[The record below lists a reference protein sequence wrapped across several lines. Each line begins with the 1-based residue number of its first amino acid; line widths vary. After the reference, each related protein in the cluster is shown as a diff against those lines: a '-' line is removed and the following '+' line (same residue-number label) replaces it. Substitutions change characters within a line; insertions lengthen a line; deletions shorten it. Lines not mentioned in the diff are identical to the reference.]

1 MFVTSKSLDIDSY
14 ENTVT
19 HLLTKKEY
27 EYSYCLYKNKI
38 ITLKKKLH
46 RQLPDDPIG
55 VGSVKDIKFEVTPV
69 EFIKNGWRH
78 CEEYK
83 NKTFSISWIA
93 NKWKFKNFSTKREV
107 RKYLTYDKIE
117 EENNTSDEYG
127 YHIKSEEFP
136 SLYFLDNITFSK
148 KDEVVNPWVFD
159 TILFSELDVDDKEII
174 HSVFEDSYLAD
185 PFIVSF
191 KSILQ
196 RNFHKISRDL
206 SDNLFRYQFSLS
218 LR

>member
-1 MFVTSKSLDIDSY
+1 MLVTSKSLDVDSY

-19 HLLTKKEY
+19 HLLTEKEY

-38 ITLKKKLH
+38 ISLKKKLH

-55 VGSVKDIKFEVTPV
+55 IGSVKDIEFEVTPV
-69 EFIKNGWRH
+69 EFIKNGWKH

-93 NKWKFKNFSTKREV
+93 NKWKFKNLSTKREA
-107 RKYLTYDKIE
+107 RQLLAYDKIE
-117 EENNTSDEYG
+117 QEDNGNNEYG
-127 YHIKSEEFP
+127 YYIKSEEFP

-159 TILFSELDVDDKEII
+159 TVLFSELNVSDEEII
-174 HSVFEDSYLAD
+174 HSVFRDSYLAD
-185 PFIVSF
+185 PFIQSF

-206 SDNLFRYQFSLS
+206 SNNLFHYQFSLV